1 MNATPSPAQ
10 IQPQGNDTSL
20 RRSARSWNFFR
31 LVLGVGGA
39 AFVILPVTSG
49 NNYVLSVVGL
59 VMFVAGILLPPTKPR
74 TRVDAKAQE
83 LGAIAVVHGGR
94 IRFKNSPSAVQ
105 VRLFVGA
112 ERVSVL
118 DSNLHSLFEI
128 PAAEILSAQAAQRE
142 NRWVL
147 ELKWATYAANFFYRG
162 ILAERRACKAESAV
176 RLITQPAVSTPLRR
190 RAAGA

>member
-1 MNATPSPAQ
+1 MNAAPSPSQ
-10 IQPQGNDTSL
+10 IQSQENDTSL

-31 LVLGVGGA
+31 LVLGVTGA
-39 AFVILPVTSG
+39 SLVILPVTSG

-59 VMFVAGILLPPTKPR
+59 VMFVAAILLPSTR
-74 TRVDAKAQE
+74 RQTRVDAKAHE

-105 VRLFVGA
+105 VRLFVGSKQ
-112 ERVSVL
+112 VSVF
-118 DSNLHSLFEI
+118 DSNLHLLFEI
-128 PAAEILSAQAAQRE
+128 PASEILSAQVTQAG

-147 ELKWATYAANFFYRG
+147 ELKWAAYTANFFYRG
-162 ILAERRACKAESAV
+162 ILAERRARKAEGAV
-176 RLITQPAVSTPLRR
+176 RLFMRPAFPAPLRR